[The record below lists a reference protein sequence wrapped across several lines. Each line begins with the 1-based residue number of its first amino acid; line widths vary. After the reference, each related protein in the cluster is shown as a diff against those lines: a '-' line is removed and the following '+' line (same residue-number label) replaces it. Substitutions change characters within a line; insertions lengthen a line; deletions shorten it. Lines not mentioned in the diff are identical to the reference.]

1 MKIISVGS
9 YQPRDRN
16 TRNRTDLL
24 LRPKATENWTTLET
38 RQEMHRPHL
47 VPLSVPLLGLCL
59 KVVTLLLPN
68 GSYTRELPS
77 VRHVMNSMETLEKT
91 KNTVQVKRREY
102 IIGPTST
109 PFFYVRPWN
118 VTNVLYEPLRRPDLT
133 LLLLLLFL
141 HDFRSVVRLFRKFG
155 PPSTKYIRRKK

>member
-1 MKIISVGS
+1 M
-9 YQPRDRN
+9 Y
-16 TRNRTDLL
+16 
-24 LRPKATENWTTLET
+24 
-38 RQEMHRPHL
+38 RPHMF
-47 VPLSVPLLGLCL
+47 PLPFPLWGLCL

-109 PFFYVRPWN
+109 PFFYVRP
-118 VTNVLYEPLRRPDLT
+118 
-133 LLLLLLFL
+133 
-141 HDFRSVVRLFRKFG
+141 
-155 PPSTKYIRRKK
+155 